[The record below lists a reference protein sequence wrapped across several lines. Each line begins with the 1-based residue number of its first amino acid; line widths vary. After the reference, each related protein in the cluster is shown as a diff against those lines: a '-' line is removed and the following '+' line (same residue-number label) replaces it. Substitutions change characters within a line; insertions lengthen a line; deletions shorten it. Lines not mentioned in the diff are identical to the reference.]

1 VLSIAGMLAFVAL
14 YSTTGGIRSVIAT
27 DVVQRAKMVAGAAI
41 AGLSV
46 LRGSRLVGRY
56 GAWTRW
62 AAV

>member
-1 VLSIAGMLAFVAL
+1 LNVAL
-14 YSTTGGIRSVIAT
+14 GLALIAVPFVYEAGSAT
-27 DVVQRAKMVAGAAI
+27 MLVTIVAGAAI

-56 GAWTRW
+56 GTWTRW